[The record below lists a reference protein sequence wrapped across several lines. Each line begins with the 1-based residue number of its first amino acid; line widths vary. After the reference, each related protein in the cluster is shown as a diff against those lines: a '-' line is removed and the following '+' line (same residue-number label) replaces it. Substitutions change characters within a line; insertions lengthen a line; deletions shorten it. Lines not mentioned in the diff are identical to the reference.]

1 MPSFWNLPDMMNWAD
16 LLFSPKG
23 TIKPQSFAIIV
34 SAIYLLNIIAG
45 SVLDGQFIKRVG
57 PWPYLALQVILTW
70 IWFTAHAKRLRDA
83 GRGYVVA
90 AVLAFIYLGTIV
102 LVFNLVAASTANISG
117 TVDQTEQKVSLFGAI
132 FAVLFINTL
141 FTGDIVLISALL
153 FVFIGL
159 PLLFS
164 LIVLIYSVVTGLRA
178 SLTPETPAALPA
190 AAPPPPPISASP
202 PAAPVSKPRSPF
214 S

>member
-1 MPSFWNLPDMMNWAD
+1 MMNWAD

-23 TIKPQSFAIIV
+23 TIKPQPFAIIV
-34 SAIYLLNIIAG
+34 AAIYVINIVAG

-83 GRGYVVA
+83 GKGYVVA
-90 AVLAFIYLGTIV
+90 AVIAFIYAGTIV
-102 LVFNLVAASTANISG
+102 LILNLVAASTANISG
-117 TVDQTEQKVSLFGAI
+117 TIDQTEPKVSLFGAI

-164 LIVLIYSVVTGLRA
+164 LIVLIYSVVTGLRT
-178 SLTPETPAALPA
+178 SLTPETPGAVQAAIPA
-190 AAPPPPPISASP
+190 APRIPTPLP
-202 PAAPVSKPRSPF
+202 APVSKPRSPF

>member
-1 MPSFWNLPDMMNWAD
+1 MRWAD
-16 LLFSPKG
+16 VLFSPRG
-23 TIKPQSFAIIV
+23 TLQPQVFAIIV
-34 SAIYLLNIIAG
+34 SVIYFINIVGG
-45 SVLDGQFIKRVG
+45 SALDGQLVKRIG
-57 PWPYLALQVILTW
+57 PWPYLAGQVILTW

-102 LVFNLVAASTANISG
+102 VMLNLVAYSTANISG
-117 TVDQTEQKVSLFGAI
+117 AVDPTTEPKVSLFGVI

-141 FTGDIVLISALL
+141 FTGDIFLISALL

-159 PLLFS
+159 PLLFA
-164 LIVLIYSVVTGLRA
+164 LMVLIYSVVTGMRA
-178 SLTPETPAALPA
+178 SLTAETPALPA
-190 AAPPPPPISASP
+190 AIPAVPPVPTPTP
-202 PAAPVSKPRSPF
+202 PAPKPRSPF

>member
-1 MPSFWNLPDMMNWAD
+1 MMSWAD

-23 TIKPQSFAIIV
+23 TIKPQPFAIIV
-34 SAIYLLNIIAG
+34 GAIYLLNIVAG
-45 SVLDGQFIKRVG
+45 SVLEGQFIKRVG

-83 GRGYVVA
+83 GKGYVVA
-90 AVLAFIYLGTIV
+90 AVLAFIYAGTIV
-102 LVFNLVAASTANISG
+102 LILNLLAASTANISG
-117 TVDQTEQKVSLFGAI
+117 TVDQTESKVSLFGAI

-164 LIVLIYSVVTGLRA
+164 LIVLIYSVVTGMRA
-178 SLTPETPAALPA
+178 SLTPEMPAALPV
-190 AAPPPPPISASP
+190 AAPPAPPMPAP
-202 PAAPVSKPRSPF
+202 RPAASDSKPRSPF

>member
-1 MPSFWNLPDMMNWAD
+1 MKWAD
-16 LLFSPKG
+16 VLFSPRG
-23 TIKPQSFAIIV
+23 TLKPQHFAIIV
-34 SAIYLLNIIAG
+34 TAIYVLNIVAG

-102 LVFNLVAASTANISG
+102 VMLNLVAYSTANISG
-117 TVDQTEQKVSLFGAI
+117 AVDPTTEPKVSLFGVI

-141 FTGDIVLISALL
+141 FTGDIFLISALL

-159 PLLFS
+159 PLLFA
-164 LIVLIYSVVTGLRA
+164 LMVLIYSVVTGMRA
-178 SLTPETPAALPA
+178 SLMAETPAVLPA
-190 AAPPPPPISASP
+190 AIPPTPPTPTP
-202 PAAPVSKPRSPF
+202 PAPAPKPRSPF